1 MVGGSS
7 EMESCRDANAN
18 DISCDESINGRVDIG
33 DPVKDSGELDVDLLH
48 AFDSYVEDISDGLII
63 SRMVNDSIIRGMV
76 NAVEQEAADKIAQK
90 ELELARLNEMLK
102 SYHVGPDENQ
112 LLSPSLKNNE
122 PKIEQL
128 GGFSRLSDVL
138 VEHDK
143 ILESFGRL
151 KIAAEGQLKNLRKD
165 IHQIRGHGPIR
176 KINSVSGLVGLG
188 GILQENEPKK
198 WIDVEKTLDSLRITL
213 ESVYEQVGNI
223 VYTSKVSLSQWQQ
236 EQEYLE
242 EVEHMV
248 VTTCIQGLQEQLEER
263 LQEQESLSNPESGTL
278 NSQSSLEINGNIS
291 NNEKTDHLQQKVPG
305 DHVSSSISLWEGNG
319 KHGELVIT
327 VPESLDGTHLIHMT
341 KEELIFFF
349 KVEMTKMKRNHD
361 YKLQEMTEKYFSL
374 KRKYLKEKGSSLPFR
389 KDKEFDVLKK
399 KIPDVIVKLDR
410 ILVENE
416 KVPLLG
422 NNNDNLVILKD
433 RCESLLSENRQLR
446 DSLSDRKKEVN
457 HLSSQLSD
465 AMEKMSQ
472 YSFVNENLLE
482 RVENLESAIEGA
494 HIQAT
499 INWDVYNCL
508 IRGAISQIKWMS
520 EDSEVKHSIMKG
532 IYNLILK
539 DDSCNMSQAS
549 ESGFKESDLESLA
562 VDGLCAII
570 YREAFTEAQEKL
582 HDLSMNAFEKE
593 RVLKLEVAEKEK
605 LQQHVLLMTSA
616 INEKEKLHNETAA
629 ALGRE
634 MEKYIAASQELDT
647 ARDQKIQLQM
657 IISKCSEESSVLKT
671 NLQQASEELVQH
683 KGEIREL
690 NSKLDQAVKD
700 LNKSNDERRKL
711 LLAAKVKDDIL
722 SLVKANEN
730 EHRKQMKSIIILV
743 RGLFKEFAAFECQ
756 VAEYM
761 KRSNLRLENLSSQ
774 AGSLIQMVNMLKRK
788 RLQYKQS
795 LQRKCSDLETAEAE
809 VDLLGDEVEGLLGL
823 LEKIYIALDH
833 YSPVLKHYPGIMDVL
848 KLVRMTCPFA
858 SLPSDQELNLFS
870 GFQAECIFV
879 VVSSDRRKYGY
890 GDARSLMGMSFF
902 DILFLSTGLI
912 LKMDPQPSPSGRS
925 STVGR
930 ASSFSVA
937 DSGGQTLSSVLNNP
951 HAGKLEASWGGW
963 WSVAPPEFLPLTS
976 TKATSDLARYDF
988 QSYVSSV
995 SDSYHRFEDIRNHT
1009 TKEQSLDVDN
1019 IGEALV
1025 ACLREVPALY
1035 FKEDFALEDGG
1046 TFRAACPF
1054 NDVSENI
1061 MLQEKLTH
1069 YLDVVELHLVKEI
1082 SLRSNSFFEAQGQL
1096 EDLNVKIVEGCNRIR
1111 DLKETIRLVDTDL
1124 VDSARQIQELNA
1136 TRTNLLAL
1144 QNKLK
1149 LILSVNQALS
1159 ALKLLVASAECAGAL
1174 DIIDDL
1180 QHLLDGDELTGLHCF
1195 RHLRDHVVASI
1206 DSINSILSA
1215 EFMRASI
1222 HDAGDKDA
1230 VILLKAK
1237 ARVSISLNGD
1247 DVGQVK
1253 LDEEETNFRDRLL
1266 PLIIGLLRTAK
1277 LPFVLRN
1284 YRDTLTAD
1292 MKTAI
1297 KTAVAELL
1305 PVLVGQPP
1313 ESDMGTERTMDADGG
1328 GLSLASKLRSLSSGS
1343 FVQLLAAIFKI
1354 VQAHLVR
1361 ASEVKK
1367 AIEWVMCNLD
1377 GHYAADSV
1385 AAAIALGAMVA
1396 ESSQESNGQGS
1407 SLPPNAS
1414 LRSTSKS
1421 LSSPG
1426 KGSDAP
1432 SPSNLSK
1439 NFRADVLREN
1449 AEAVFA
1455 ACDAAHGRWAKLLG
1469 VRALLHPKLRLQDF
1483 LSIYN
1488 ITQEFITATEKIG
1501 GRLGYSIRGTLQSQA
1516 KSFVDFQHE
1525 SRMTKIRAVLDQET
1539 WVEVDVPDEFQA
1551 IVSMLFDSEAIISGS
1566 KDNAE
1571 INMTESYSNEGSQV
1585 AETGSRG
1592 SVEQTEQIDSSGTT
1606 AVNASQGKASSQSNS
1621 SNTKERGK
1629 NATQTLEY
1637 GGVSYHMV
1645 NCGLILLKMLSEYID
1660 MNHLLPALSL
1670 EVVHRVVEIL
1680 KFFNTRTC
1688 QLVLGAGAMQ
1698 VSGLKSITSKHLAL
1712 ASQVISFTYAIIPE
1726 LKQILFLKVP
1736 EPRKSLLLL
1745 EFDRVAQDYKVHRD
1759 EIHTKLVQIMRERL
1773 LVHLRG
1779 LPQIIESWNRPEDA
1793 DLQPSQ
1799 FAKSLTKEVGFLQR
1813 VLSRTLHEV
1822 DVQAIFRQVVVVFH
1836 SQISEAFSRLEI
1848 STPQAK
1854 DRLHRD
1860 VTHILGC
1867 IRSLPCDNSKNSV
1880 TPNWGQLDEF
1890 LAQRFGA
1897 ESG

>member
-1 MVGGSS
+1 M
-7 EMESCRDANAN
+7 
-18 DISCDESINGRVDIG
+18 
-33 DPVKDSGELDVDLLH
+33 DS
-48 AFDSYVEDISDGLII
+48 
-63 SRMVNDSIIRGMV
+63 
-76 NAVEQEAADKIAQK
+76 
-90 ELELARLNEMLK
+90 
-102 SYHVGPDENQ
+102 
-112 LLSPSLKNNE
+112 
-122 PKIEQL
+122 
-128 GGFSRLSDVL
+128 
-138 VEHDK
+138 
-143 ILESFGRL
+143 
-151 KIAAEGQLKNLRKD
+151 
-165 IHQIRGHGPIR
+165 
-176 KINSVSGLVGLG
+176 
-188 GILQENEPKK
+188 
-198 WIDVEKTLDSLRITL
+198 
-213 ESVYEQVGNI
+213 
-223 VYTSKVSLSQWQQ
+223 
-236 EQEYLE
+236 
-242 EVEHMV
+242 
-248 VTTCIQGLQEQLEER
+248 
-263 LQEQESLSNPESGTL
+263 
-278 NSQSSLEINGNIS
+278 
-291 NNEKTDHLQQKVPG
+291 
-305 DHVSSSISLWEGNG
+305 
-319 KHGELVIT
+319 
-327 VPESLDGTHLIHMT
+327 
-341 KEELIFFF
+341 
-349 KVEMTKMKRNHD
+349 
-361 YKLQEMTEKYFSL
+361 
-374 KRKYLKEKGSSLPFR
+374 
-389 KDKEFDVLKK
+389 
-399 KIPDVIVKLDR
+399 
-410 ILVENE
+410 
-416 KVPLLG
+416 
-422 NNNDNLVILKD
+422 
-433 RCESLLSENRQLR
+433 
-446 DSLSDRKKEVN
+446 
-457 HLSSQLSD
+457 
-465 AMEKMSQ
+465 
-472 YSFVNENLLE
+472 
-482 RVENLESAIEGA
+482 
-494 HIQAT
+494 
-499 INWDVYNCL
+499 
-508 IRGAISQIKWMS
+508 
-520 EDSEVKHSIMKG
+520 
-532 IYNLILK
+532 
-539 DDSCNMSQAS
+539 
-549 ESGFKESDLESLA
+549 
-562 VDGLCAII
+562 
-570 YREAFTEAQEKL
+570 
-582 HDLSMNAFEKE
+582 
-593 RVLKLEVAEKEK
+593 
-605 LQQHVLLMTSA
+605 
-616 INEKEKLHNETAA
+616 
-629 ALGRE
+629 
-634 MEKYIAASQELDT
+634 
-647 ARDQKIQLQM
+647 
-657 IISKCSEESSVLKT
+657 
-671 NLQQASEELVQH
+671 
-683 KGEIREL
+683 
-690 NSKLDQAVKD
+690 
-700 LNKSNDERRKL
+700 
-711 LLAAKVKDDIL
+711 
-722 SLVKANEN
+722 
-730 EHRKQMKSIIILV
+730 
-743 RGLFKEFAAFECQ
+743 
-756 VAEYM
+756 
-761 KRSNLRLENLSSQ
+761 
-774 AGSLIQMVNMLKRK
+774 
-788 RLQYKQS
+788 
-795 LQRKCSDLETAEAE
+795 
-809 VDLLGDEVEGLLGL
+809 
-823 LEKIYIALDH
+823 
-833 YSPVLKHYPGIMDVL
+833 
-848 KLVRMTCPFA
+848 
-858 SLPSDQELNLFS
+858 
-870 GFQAECIFV
+870 
-879 VVSSDRRKYGY
+879 
-890 GDARSLMGMSFF
+890 
-902 DILFLSTGLI
+902 
-912 LKMDPQPSPSGRS
+912 QPSPSGRS

-930 ASSFSVA
+930 TSSFSVA

-963 WSVAPPEFLPLTS
+963 WSVAPPEFAPLTS
-976 TKATSDLARYDF
+976 TKAISDLARSDF

-1009 TKEQSLDVDN
+1009 TKEQTLDVDN

-1035 FKEDFALEDGG
+1035 FKEGFALEDGG

-1054 NDVSENI
+1054 NDVSENV
-1061 MLQEKLTH
+1061 MLQEKLSH

-1096 EDLNVKIVEGCNRIR
+1096 EDLNVKIVEGCSRIR

-1136 TRTNLLAL
+1136 NRTNLLAL
-1144 QNKLK
+1144 QHKLK
-1149 LILSVNQALS
+1149 LILSVNQALT

-1180 QHLLDGDELTGLHCF
+1180 QHLLDGDQLSGLHCF

-1237 ARVSISLNGD
+1237 ARASISLNGE
-1247 DVGQVK
+1247 DVGVK
-1253 LDEEETNFRDRLL
+1253 LDEEETTNFRDRLL

-1284 YRDTLTAD
+1284 YRDALTAD

-1313 ESDMGTERTMDADGG
+1313 ESDTGTERTMDADGG

-1343 FVQLLAAIFKI
+1343 IVQLLAAIFKI

-1361 ASEVKK
+1361 AAEVKK

-1385 AAAIALGAMVA
+1385 AAAIALGAMAA
-1396 ESSQESNGQGS
+1396 ESSHESNGQGS

-1421 LSSPG
+1421 LSSQG

-1551 IVSMLFDSEAIISGS
+1551 IVSSLFDSES
-1566 KDNAE
+1566 KDNSE
-1571 INMTESYSNEGSQV
+1571 SNMAESYSNEGSQV

-1592 SVEQTEQIDSSGTT
+1592 SVEQNGSSGTT
-1606 AVNASQGKASSQSNS
+1606 AVNAAQGKAEVTERKKSDAVTSSQSNS

-1736 EPRKSLLLL
+1736 EPRKSLLLS

-1779 LPQIIESWNRPEDA
+1779 LPQIVESWSRPEDA

-1867 IRSLPCDNSKNSV
+1867 IRSLPCDNSGNSV
-1880 TPNWGQLDEF
+1880 TPNWGKLDEF